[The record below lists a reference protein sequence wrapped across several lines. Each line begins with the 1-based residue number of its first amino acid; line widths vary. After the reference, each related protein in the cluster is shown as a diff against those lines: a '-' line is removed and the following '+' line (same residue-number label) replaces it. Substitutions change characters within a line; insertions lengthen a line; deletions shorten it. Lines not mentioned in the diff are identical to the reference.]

1 MKKTSEE
8 LGRKYRTV
16 FIFFQK
22 YPQTAAR
29 HKITFGLS
37 VLQYWQV
44 LAQKKERIH
53 QNNVECDVEWIKRE
67 DEIPAQC

>member
-1 MKKTSEE
+1 MKKTREE

-22 YPQTAAR
+22 YPQTAAGD
-29 HKITFGLS
+29 KITFGLS
-37 VLQYWQV
+37 VLQYWEV
-44 LAQKKERIH
+44 HAQKKERIH
-53 QNNVECDVEWIKRE
+53 QNNVECLSGRIKSE